1 MSDAEIDQEQLI
13 KELIAESFALRTKSE
28 HLSQYVETKIAD
40 LVKTRS
46 ELSTIRGESGR
57 LKSESEREIER
68 LKSESEREIG
78 QLKSESEREI
88 ERLKSESEREIGQ
101 LKSESEREIGQLKSE
116 SEREIRRLRAGIETA
131 NQQRN
136 ELQDKLDSLISEH
149 EALGEANLQ
158 MTSQRD
164 RLRNRMAQVDASPE
178 YRLAKRLRRILG
190 VILKDAP
197 SQ

>member
-46 ELSTIRGESGR
+46 ELGTIKSESELEIRR
-57 LKSESEREIER
+57 LKSESELEIRR
-68 LKSESEREIG
+68 LKSESE
-78 QLKSESEREI
+78 L
-88 ERLKSESEREIGQ
+88 
-101 LKSESEREIGQLKSE
+101 
-116 SEREIRRLRAGIETA
+116 EIRRLRAGIETA

-136 ELQDKLDSLISEH
+136 ELEAKLDSLISEH

-190 VILKDAP
+190 LILKDAP

>member
-28 HLSQYVETKIAD
+28 HLSQYVETRIAD
-40 LVKTRS
+40 LVKTRNELSIIKGES
-46 ELSTIRGESGR
+46 ELEIRR
-57 LKSESEREIER
+57 LKSESE
-68 LKSESEREIG
+68 L
-78 QLKSESEREI
+78 
-88 ERLKSESEREIGQ
+88 
-101 LKSESEREIGQLKSE
+101 
-116 SEREIRRLRAGIETA
+116 EIRRLRAGIETA

-158 MTSQRD
+158 MTGQRD
-164 RLRNRMAQVDASPE
+164 RLRDRMAQLDSSPE

-190 VILKDAP
+190 VVLKDVP
-197 SQ
+197 TQ

>member
-1 MSDAEIDQEQLI
+1 MSDAEVDQEQLI

-28 HLSQYVETKIAD
+28 HLSQYVETRIAD

-46 ELSTIRGESGR
+46 ELSTIKGESEREIGR
-57 LKSESEREIER
+57 LKSESEREIGR

-78 QLKSESEREI
+78 
-88 ERLKSESEREIGQ
+88 
-101 LKSESEREIGQLKSE
+101 
-116 SEREIRRLRAGIETA
+116 RLRAGIETA
-131 NQQRN
+131 NRQRN
-136 ELQDKLDSLISEH
+136 ELQDKLDSLINEH

-164 RLRNRMAQVDASPE
+164 RLRDRMAQVDSSPE

-190 VILKDAP
+190 VVLKDVP
-197 SQ
+197 TQ

>member
-28 HLSQYVETKIAD
+28 HLSQYVETRIAD
-40 LVKTRS
+40 LVKTRNELSIIKGES
-46 ELSTIRGESGR
+46 ELEIRR
-57 LKSESEREIER
+57 LKSESE
-68 LKSESEREIG
+68 L
-78 QLKSESEREI
+78 
-88 ERLKSESEREIGQ
+88 
-101 LKSESEREIGQLKSE
+101 
-116 SEREIRRLRAGIETA
+116 EIRRLRAGIETA

-136 ELQDKLDSLISEH
+136 ELQDKLDSLIREH

-164 RLRNRMAQVDASPE
+164 RLRDRMAQVDSSPE
-178 YRLAKRLRRILG
+178 YRLAKRLRRIFG

-197 SQ
+197 TQ

>member
-1 MSDAEIDQEQLI
+1 MSDAEVDQEQLI

-28 HLSQYVETKIAD
+28 HLSQYVETRIAD

-46 ELSTIRGESGR
+46 ELSTIKG
-57 LKSESEREIER
+57 
-68 LKSESEREIG
+68 ESEREIG
-78 QLKSESEREI
+78 R
-88 ERLKSESEREIGQ
+88 
-101 LKSESEREIGQLKSE
+101 LKSE

-164 RLRNRMAQVDASPE
+164 RLRDRMAQVDSSPE

-190 VILKDAP
+190 VVLKDVP
-197 SQ
+197 TQ

>member
-1 MSDAEIDQEQLI
+1 MADAEIDQEQLI

-28 HLSQYVETKIAD
+28 HLSQYVETRIAD

-46 ELSTIRGESGR
+46 ELSTIKGESELEIRR
-57 LKSESEREIER
+57 LKSESELEIRR
-68 LKSESEREIG
+68 LKSESE
-78 QLKSESEREI
+78 L
-88 ERLKSESEREIGQ
+88 
-101 LKSESEREIGQLKSE
+101 
-116 SEREIRRLRAGIETA
+116 EIRRLRAGIETA

-136 ELQDKLDSLISEH
+136 ELEAKLDSLISEH

-164 RLRNRMAQVDASPE
+164 RLRDRMAQVDSSPE

-190 VILKDAP
+190 VILKDVP
-197 SQ
+197 TQ